1 MKIYMTSA
9 LDSDSTDRRMRN
21 WDTSAD
27 DASKSRTALKRMDK
41 ACEPETIPVDVPTTR
56 KELAMFLDRLCR
68 ELPSAMHDN

>member
-56 KELAMFLDRLCR
+56 KELAAFLNRLCY
-68 ELPSAMHDN
+68 ELPSASRDS